1 MLDLTLVSTLKSI
14 AVFCGSSAG
23 VNPTYANKAE
33 ALGTYLGI
41 NGYHL
46 VYGGGNIGLM
56 GIIANAVLKAGG
68 KVTGV
73 LPHFL
78 NKKEVG
84 HVALSK
90 LILVDSMHERKQKIE
105 QLSDAFIAMP
115 GGFGTLEE
123 VSEMLTWAQ
132 LGLHQKPIGLYNINS
147 FYDSLLNQMDAMVKE
162 GFLKPKNRNMVLE
175 GTDPEQL
182 IAALNAYRP
191 VAVLK
196 WLKPDQS

>member
-1 MLDLTLVSTLKSI
+1 MPSIKSI
-14 AVFCGSSAG
+14 AVFCGSSSG
-23 VNPTYANKAE
+23 VNPIYEQKAKD
-33 ALGTYLGI
+33 LGSYLGSHKF
-41 NGYHL
+41 HL

-56 GIIANAVLKAGG
+56 GTIANAALAAGG
-68 KVTGV
+68 EVTGV

-90 LILVDSMHERKQKIE
+90 LILVESMHERKQKIE

-132 LGLHQKPIGLYNINS
+132 LGLHQKPIGLYNING
-147 FYDSLLNQMDAMVKE
+147 FYDTLLKQMDTMVEE
-162 GFLKPKNRNMVLE
+162 GFLKPQNRAMVL
-175 GTDPEQL
+175 TDTNPDAL
-182 IAALNAYRP
+182 IKALEAYTP
-191 VAVLK
+191 VSVQK

>member
-1 MLDLTLVSTLKSI
+1 MKAIKSI
-14 AVFCGSSAG
+14 SVFCGSSSG
-23 VNPTYANKAE
+23 VNPLYAQKAKE
-33 ALGTYLGI
+33 LGFFIGS
-41 NGYHL
+41 NNYHL

-56 GIIANAVLKAGG
+56 GIIANAALKAGG

-90 LILVDSMHERKQKIE
+90 LLLVDSMHERKQKIE

-132 LGLHQKPIGLYNINS
+132 LGLHQKPIGLYNINN
-147 FYDSLLNQMDAMVKE
+147 FYDSLLTQMDVMVKE
-162 GFLKPKNRNMVLE
+162 GFLKPQNRNMVLE
-175 GTDPEQL
+175 GTCPEQL
-182 IAALNAYRP
+182 IATLKAYRP

>member
-1 MLDLTLVSTLKSI
+1 MNTIKSV
-14 AVFCGSSAG
+14 AVFCGSSLGA
-23 VNPTYANKAE
+23 NSTYEQKSIE
-33 ALGTYLGI
+33 LGTYLGA
-41 NGYHL
+41 NGFHL

-56 GIIANAVLKAGG
+56 GKIANAALAAGG
-68 KVTGV
+68 EVTGI

-132 LGLHQKPIGLYNINS
+132 LGLHQKPIGLYNING
-147 FYDSLLNQMDAMVKE
+147 FYNSLLKQLDVMVEE
-162 GFLKPKNRNMVLE
+162 GFLKPQNRAMVLE
-175 GTDPEQL
+175 DTDPSTL
-182 IAALNAYRP
+182 IGSLKMFEP
-191 VAVLK
+191 VSVLK

>member
-1 MLDLTLVSTLKSI
+1 MTKIKSI
-14 AVFCGSSAG
+14 AVFCGSSSG
-23 VNPTYANKAE
+23 VNPIYKEKAKS
-33 ALGTYLGI
+33 LGTYLGT
-41 NGYHL
+41 NNYHL

-56 GIIANAVLKAGG
+56 GIIANAALETGG
-68 KVTGV
+68 EVTGV

-84 HVALSK
+84 HVELSK

-123 VSEMLTWAQ
+123 ISEMLTWAQ
-132 LGLHQKPIGLYNINS
+132 LGLHQKPIGLFNING
-147 FYDSLLNQMDAMVKE
+147 FYNALLSQLDGMVSE
-162 GFLKPKNRNMVLE
+162 GFLKPQNRVMVL
-175 GTDPEQL
+175 TDIESDSLVQKL
-182 IAALNAYRP
+182 QDFKSIK
-191 VAVLK
+191 VQK

>member
-1 MLDLTLVSTLKSI
+1 MSKIKSI
-14 AVFCGSSAG
+14 AVFCGSSSG
-23 VNPTYANKAE
+23 NNPLYEEKARE
-33 ALGTYLGI
+33 LGNYLGKH
-41 NGYHL
+41 GYHL

-56 GIIANAVLKAGG
+56 GTVANAALDAGG
-68 KVTGV
+68 SVTGV

-123 VSEMLTWAQ
+123 ISEMLTWAQ
-132 LGLHQKPIGLYNINS
+132 LGLHQKPIGLYNSNG
-147 FYDSLLNQMDAMVKE
+147 FYDLLLNQLDIMVSE
-162 GFLKPKNRNMVLE
+162 GFLKAQNRELVFNETTPQTLISKLE
-175 GTDPEQL
+175 NYTPIIVD
-182 IAALNAYRP
+182 
-191 VAVLK
+191 K

>member
-1 MLDLTLVSTLKSI
+1 VSTLKFI

-23 VNPTYANKAE
+23 VNLAYANKAE
-33 ALGTYLGI
+33 ELGTYLGA
-41 NGYHL
+41 NGFHL

-56 GIIANAVLKAGG
+56 GIIANAALKAGG
-68 KVTGV
+68 EVTGV

-105 QLSDAFIAMP
+105 DLSDAFIAMP

-123 VSEMLTWAQ
+123 VSEMLTWGQ
-132 LGLHQKPIGLYNINS
+132 LGLHQKPIGLYNING
-147 FYDSLLNQMDAMVKE
+147 FYNSLLQQMDGMVQE
-162 GFLKPKNRNMVLE
+162 EFLKPQNRAMVLE
-175 GTDPEQL
+175 GTAPEQL
-182 IAALNAYRP
+182 VTSLKNYAP

>member
-1 MLDLTLVSTLKSI
+1 MNSIKSI
-14 AVFCGSSAG
+14 AIFCGSSTG
-23 VNPTYANKAE
+23 SNPEYKTKAK
-33 ALGTYLGI
+33 ALGAYLGR
-41 NGYHL
+41 NNYHL

-56 GIIANAVLKAGG
+56 GTIANAALENGG
-68 KVTGV
+68 EVTGV

-78 NKKEVG
+78 NRKEVG

-132 LGLHQKPIGLYNINS
+132 LGLHQKPIGLYNING
-147 FYDSLLNQMDAMVKE
+147 FYNPLLSQLDLMVDE
-162 GFLKPKNRNMVLE
+162 GFLKPQNRSIVLSE
-175 GTDPEQL
+175 IDPEKLVQSL
-182 IAALNAYRP
+182 ISHKP
-191 VAVLK
+191 VSVPK
-196 WLKPDQS
+196 WLNSDQS

>member
-1 MLDLTLVSTLKSI
+1 MTKIKSV
-14 AVFCGSSAG
+14 AVFCGSSSG
-23 VNPTYANKAE
+23 VNPIYEENAKS
-33 ALGTYLGI
+33 LGTYLGT
-41 NGYHL
+41 NDYHL

-56 GIIANAVLKAGG
+56 GVIANTALEAGG
-68 KVTGV
+68 EVTGV

-84 HVALSK
+84 HVELSK

-123 VSEMLTWAQ
+123 ISEMLTWAQ
-132 LGLHQKPIGLYNINS
+132 LGLHQKPIGLFNING
-147 FYDSLLNQMDAMVKE
+147 FYNALLRQLDEMVSE
-162 GFLKPKNRNMVLE
+162 GFLKSQNRAMVLTGIE
-175 GTDPEQL
+175 SESLL
-182 IAALNAYRP
+182 IKLKDFKP
-191 VAVLK
+191 IKVLK

>member
-1 MLDLTLVSTLKSI
+1 MNSIKSI
-14 AVFCGSSAG
+14 AVFCGSSSG
-23 VNPTYANKAE
+23 VNPIYEQKAIE
-33 ALGTYLGI
+33 LGIYLGS
-41 NGYHL
+41 NGYPL

-56 GIIANAVLKAGG
+56 AKIANATLGAGG

-132 LGLHQKPIGLYNINS
+132 LGLHQKPIGLYNING
-147 FYDSLLNQMDAMVKE
+147 FYSSLLKQLDVMALE
-162 GFLKPKNRNMVLE
+162 GFLKPQNREMVLE
-175 GTDPEQL
+175 NTDPSEL
-182 IAALNAYRP
+182 IKSLKSYMP
-191 VAVLK
+191 VSVLK

>member
-1 MLDLTLVSTLKSI
+1 MSSIKSI
-14 AVFCGSSAG
+14 AVFCGSSSG
-23 VNPTYANKAE
+23 VNPVYEQKSIE
-33 ALGTYLGI
+33 LGAYLGA
-41 NGYHL
+41 NGFHL

-56 GIIANAVLKAGG
+56 GKVANAALDAGG
-68 KVTGV
+68 EVTGI

-132 LGLHQKPIGLYNINS
+132 LGLHQKPIGLYNING
-147 FYDSLLNQMDAMVKE
+147 FYNLLLEQLDVMVSE
-162 GFLKPKNRNMVLE
+162 GFLKPQNREMVLE
-175 GTDPEQL
+175 DTDPSEL
-182 IAALNAYRP
+182 IESLKSYTP
-191 VAVLK
+191 VSVLK

>member
-1 MLDLTLVSTLKSI
+1 VRNIKSI
-14 AVFCGSSAG
+14 AVFCGSSSGA
-23 VNPTYANKAE
+23 NPIYEQKSIE
-33 ALGTYLGI
+33 LGAYLGA
-41 NGYHL
+41 NRFHL

-56 GIIANAVLKAGG
+56 GKVANAALDAGG
-68 KVTGV
+68 EVTGI

-132 LGLHQKPIGLYNINS
+132 LGLHKKPIGLYNING
-147 FYDSLLNQMDAMVKE
+147 FYNLLLKQLDVMVEE
-162 GFLKPKNRNMVLE
+162 GFLKPKNREMVLE
-175 GTDPEQL
+175 DTDPFKL
-182 IAALNAYRP
+182 IKRLKSYTP
-191 VAVLK
+191 VSVLK

>member
-1 MLDLTLVSTLKSI
+1 MSSIKSI
-14 AVFCGSSAG
+14 AVFCGSSSGA
-23 VNPTYANKAE
+23 NPIYEQKAIE
-33 ALGTYLGI
+33 LGAYLGA
-41 NGYHL
+41 NGFHL

-56 GIIANAVLKAGG
+56 GKIANATLDAGG

-123 VSEMLTWAQ
+123 ASEMLTWAQ
-132 LGLHQKPIGLYNINS
+132 LGLHQKPIGLYNING
-147 FYDSLLNQMDAMVKE
+147 FYNSLLTQLDAMVAE
-162 GFLKPKNRNMVLE
+162 GFLKLQNREMVLE
-175 GTDPEQL
+175 DTDPSKL
-182 IAALNAYRP
+182 IESLKSYTP
-191 VAVLK
+191 VSVLK

>member
-1 MLDLTLVSTLKSI
+1 MNNIKSI
-14 AVFCGSSAG
+14 AIFCGSSLGTDA
-23 VNPTYANKAE
+23 VYEAKAKE
-33 ALGTYLGI
+33 LGTYLGV
-41 NGYHL
+41 NKYHL

-56 GIIANAVLKAGG
+56 GVIANAALKAGG
-68 KVTGV
+68 EVTGV

-84 HVALSK
+84 HVELSK

-123 VSEMLTWAQ
+123 VSEMLTWSQ
-132 LGLHQKPIGLYNINS
+132 LGLHQKPIGLYNING
-147 FYDSLLNQMDAMVKE
+147 FYNTFLHQLDVMVNE
-162 GFLKPKNRNMVLE
+162 GFLKSQNRAMVLTGIE
-175 GTDPEQL
+175 PKKLMKTLQNYEP
-182 IAALNAYRP
+182 IS
-191 VAVLK
+191 VLK